1 MGVETLAKS
10 HQDFKRIYK
19 QEYAERFKELAEM
32 GQSPKTLFISCSDS
46 RVVPTLITH
55 SHPGDL
61 FIDRNIGNIVP
72 PFDPNSE
79 CSAIPASVEYA
90 IFELHIENIIICG
103 HTDCGACKALYED
116 LPHEVEISHI
126 EKWLRFAQPA
136 KEKAETL
143 VGVNDPKKLFVATE
157 KFNIIEQLTHLM
169 TYPLVKQKVR
179 AGELFIQGWYY
190 HIDSGELEYFDPVE
204 HRFFPLEN
212 IAADQ

>member
-19 QEYAERFKELAEM
+19 QEYVERFKELAEK

-46 RVVPTLITH
+46 RVVPNLITH
-55 SHPGDL
+55 SDPGDL

-72 PFDPNSE
+72 PFDPDCE
-79 CSAIPASVEYA
+79 CAAIPASVEYA
-90 IFELHIENIIICG
+90 IFELHVEDIIICG

-143 VGVNDPKKLFVATE
+143 AGVGDTAKLLAATE
-157 KFNIIEQLTHLM
+157 KFNIIEQLTNLM
-169 TYPLVKQKVR
+169 SYPLVKQKVR
-179 AGELFIQGWYY
+179 DGELQIQGWYY
-190 HIDSGELEYFDPVE
+190 HIDSGDLEYFDPVE
-204 HRFFPLEN
+204 HRFFPLDK
-212 IAADQ
+212 ISGDK